1 MSTVISIPEITKE
14 DVRKPRYTHDCE
26 RCVFVGQDDE
36 YDLYFHPSEFDPWVI
51 ARFQDGENGTID
63 CSAKKLINPMFR
75 KAAKNAIALGIIK
88 EEDLELNENDVLF
101 FYEEKNSRLTQY
113 IKDRKGRRCGVI
125 EGFKIT
131 PDYYNIYAV
140 ENDESKKISEP
151 FVIIV
156 HSKVRPNCGD
166 KFQSYIG
173 QNLNIEKVTFVI
185 DVMAG
190 NVNRRI
196 KYKNQKP
203 VGDTL
208 KLYEFM
214 KNRVIRYFKTDKI
227 YMYHDFFDYTKVD
240 DTEEKLRSVIN
251 SVRKENINMDQLNLL
266 LEGLAENVSV

>member
-1 MSTVISIPEITKE
+1 MSTKA
-14 DVRKPRYTHDCE
+14 DVGNPRYVHDCE
-26 RCVFVGQDDE
+26 RCVFVGQENE
-36 YDLYFHPSEFDPWVI
+36 YDLYFHPSEIDPWVI
-51 ARFQDGENGTID
+51 ARFQNGQNGTID
-63 CSAKKLINPMFR
+63 SSAKKITNPMFR
-75 KAAKNAIALGIIK
+75 KAVENAIDLKIVK
-88 EEDLELNENDVLF
+88 DENLELNQDDVLF
-101 FYEEKNSRLTQY
+101 FYEEENSRLTQY

-125 EGFKIT
+125 EAFKINS
-131 PDYYNIYAV
+131 DYYNIYAV
-140 ENDESKKISEP
+140 ENDESKKIDEP
-151 FVIIV
+151 FVVIV

-173 QNLNIEKVTFVI
+173 RNLNIDKVRFVI

-190 NVNRRI
+190 NVDRRI

-227 YMYHDFFDYTKVD
+227 YMYHDFFDYTKID

-251 SVRKENINMDQLNLL
+251 SVKKENINIEQLNIL
-266 LEGLAENVSV
+266 LEGLAENGIV